1 MMVAICGAVPTEYS
15 PPSASDPL
23 TSSTRQRLKS
33 GKARTP
39 KRVISCTHLTDHFH
53 KVDLH
58 PSFPPPPRKHSNLKS
73 CHQLSKLAARN
84 TTKVTYS
91 ESDAELNGPKLNN
104 TQPERFP
111 QAVFLKLSST
121 LVRVTQPLH
130 MMGNLR
136 TSTHCAIVGR
146 LFVNQGLHLQ
156 EEIVHCQLLS
166 SVNKLCKK
174 ATKRD

>member
-33 GKARTP
+33 GKKGTP

-73 CHQLSKLAARN
+73 CHQLLNLAARN

-121 LVRVTQPLH
+121 YSQSHATSPHGESPNLNSLCDCWPAVCESRPASAR
-130 MMGNLR
+130 GN
-136 TSTHCAIVGR
+136 CALPAAFI
-146 LFVNQGLHLQ
+146 
-156 EEIVHCQLLS
+156 CQ
-166 SVNKLCKK
+166 
-174 ATKRD
+174 